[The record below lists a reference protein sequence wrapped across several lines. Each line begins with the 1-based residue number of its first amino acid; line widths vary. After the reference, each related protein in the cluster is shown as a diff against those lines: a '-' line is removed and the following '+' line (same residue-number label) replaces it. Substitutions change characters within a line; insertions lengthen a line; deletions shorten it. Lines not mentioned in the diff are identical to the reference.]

1 MLLANQ
7 QGGVM
12 AARKKKAGARRA
24 SPARAGSKK
33 SRSAKA
39 GTRKSA
45 GKASARRRLPRG
57 SDALKRIE
65 PELPR
70 ELQDFSRRVRRG
82 LVRLEQRIETAQQ
95 GARRRF
101 TRLLREVSHQL
112 GRLEA
117 EGERRWKQQTYPARR
132 EAVKLLK
139 RLEKAI
145 EPPRSRPARKKK
157 AAATRARPTTV

>member
-12 AARKKKAGARRA
+12 AARKKKVGSRRA
-24 SPARAGSKK
+24 RPARAGSKK

-39 GTRKSA
+39 GTRKPA
-45 GKASARRRLPRG
+45 GKASARRLPRG

-82 LVRLEQRIETAQQ
+82 LVRLEHRIETAQR

-112 GRLEA
+112 GRLVA
-117 EGERRWKQQTYPARR
+117 EG
-132 EAVKLLK
+132 
-139 RLEKAI
+139 
-145 EPPRSRPARKKK
+145 
-157 AAATRARPTTV
+157 

>member
-1 MLLANQ
+1 MDDSDPVFGDPQLTYPSE
-7 QGGVM
+7 GGTTLHRG
-12 AARKKKAGARRA
+12 AIAEPTDALHISADRRTLEITLFAGASGRVDQVRV
-24 SPARAGSKK
+24 
-33 SRSAKA
+33 
-39 GTRKSA
+39 
-45 GKASARRRLPRG
+45 L
-57 SDALKRIE
+57 L
-65 PELPR
+65 ELPR

-82 LVRLEQRIETAQQ
+82 LVRLEHRIETAQR